1 MTTITYTVFFNP
13 TTKIEQPQAG
23 RVYTV
28 DSFMDTSVTTH
39 EREETFATFAAAL
52 AAAQAHCGA
61 LHTRNGHG
69 GRGVGFSTRS
79 GSDWVEC
86 YPTER
91 ERNRVD
97 DLGDW
102 GKTQDPTYACL
113 IVVQESKE

>member
-1 MTTITYTVFFNP
+1 
-13 TTKIEQPQAG
+13 
-23 RVYTV
+23 
-28 DSFMDTSVTTH
+28 VTTH
-39 EREETFATFAAAL
+39 ERIETFATFAAAE

-61 LHTRNGHG
+61 GY
-69 GRGVGFSTRS
+69 STRS

-91 ERNRVD
+91 DRDRRD

-113 IVVQESKE
+113 IVVTEILE